1 MDIKKRKFIYITPT
15 VLFEMAFLFMYVSG
29 FIGSTSFKYLAFF
42 SNGRIQDVLNL
53 FGIAVLILKFVME
66 FSITIR
72 RMIISLLMIG
82 VGVGIFIKTHSIE
95 PLLVILL
102 GVSTDSVELKGFL
115 RFSMLTAVISII
127 FMIFMSKVGVIYNF
141 TYLRDG
147 HLRQALGDTYPTGL
161 SSRVT
166 FIFMMWWLLT
176 KFKVNIKKSVL
187 TIFVALVVNNLT
199 NSRVDFVILL
209 TLGLT
214 PFLVNGFRLKKWKK
228 WMLSLAGIFP
238 VLMYIAMN
246 VFVHFYRLGM
256 PAAYKLDGLVSNR
269 IMYSS
274 QGLND
279 FSSKT
284 LFGQIVPMVGSGG
297 LNGYVNSNTNFL
309 KYFFIDNAYIYVLLV
324 YGILFL
330 VAIFAVY
337 FFANLRLVL
346 NGEYAF
352 PVLLVLLSLHWF
364 VNQYIVS
371 YYYSP
376 FFILGMAFVLGKPDQ
391 IREFVER

>member
-147 HLRQALGDTYPTGL
+147 HLRQGLGDTYPTGL

-214 PFLVNGFRLKKWKK
+214 PFLVNGFRLKKWK
-228 WMLSLAGIFP
+228 
-238 VLMYIAMN
+238 
-246 VFVHFYRLGM
+246 
-256 PAAYKLDGLVSNR
+256 
-269 IMYSS
+269 
-274 QGLND
+274 
-279 FSSKT
+279 
-284 LFGQIVPMVGSGG
+284 
-297 LNGYVNSNTNFL
+297 NGC
-309 KYFFIDNAYIYVLLV
+309 
-324 YGILFL
+324 
-330 VAIFAVY
+330 
-337 FFANLRLVL
+337 
-346 NGEYAF
+346 
-352 PVLLVLLSLHWF
+352 
-364 VNQYIVS
+364 
-371 YYYSP
+371 
-376 FFILGMAFVLGKPDQ
+376 
-391 IREFVER
+391 